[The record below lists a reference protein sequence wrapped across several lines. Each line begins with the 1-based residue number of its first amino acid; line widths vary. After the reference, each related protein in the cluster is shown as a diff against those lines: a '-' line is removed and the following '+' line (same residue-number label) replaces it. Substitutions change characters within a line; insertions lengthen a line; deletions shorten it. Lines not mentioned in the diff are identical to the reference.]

1 MKRKYFGT
9 VVVAGIFSL
18 ILFLVACNK
27 ENSVQNQTPFGKQ
40 SVTIHLNDDPIPNLT
55 NVWVDIRFVEVK
67 IDTGKMHRDD
77 GYYEHDEDGDDDHQ
91 SHDGNGIWDT
101 LRVTPGVYDLLK
113 LRNGVDTV
121 LATGFATKGRIH
133 KIRVTLGT
141 NNSISKDSGI
151 TKIPLSI
158 CEGNPYVYVKV
169 KGEDIDSANNG
180 QVHIKLDF
188 DIARSVKADDGH
200 YCLKPQIK
208 SYSDRSSG
216 KLEGKV
222 VPADAMAMP
231 TVYNNTD
238 SSVAKPEHDGEFK
251 ICGLKPGTYNLRFNP
266 VNGYKDTTITG
277 IIIIPG
283 KEVKIPTITLRK

>member
-1 MKRKYFGT
+1 MTRKYF
-9 VVVAGIFSL
+9 VAAVAGIFSFL
-18 ILFLVACNK
+18 LFLVACNK
-27 ENSVQNQTPFGKQ
+27 ENSLQNQIPPGKQ
-40 SVTIHLNDDPIPNLT
+40 SVTIRLNDDPIPDLT

-67 IDTGKMHRDD
+67 VDTGRMHHED
-77 GYYEHDEDGDDDHQ
+77 GDYDHDEDGDDDHH
-91 SHDGNGIWDT
+91 SHDGYGIWDT
-101 LRVTPGVYDLLK
+101 LKVTPGVYDLLK

-121 LATGFATKGRIH
+121 LATGFASKGRIH

-141 NNSISKDSGI
+141 NNSISKDSGV

-158 CEGNPYVYVKV
+158 CEGKPYVYVKV
-169 KGEDIDSANNG
+169 KGEHIDSVNNG
-180 QVHIKLDF
+180 QIHIKLDF
-188 DIARSVKADDGH
+188 DIARSIKMDDGH

-222 VPADAMAMP
+222 LPADAMAMP
-231 TVYNNTD
+231 MAYNNTD
-238 SSVAKPEHDGEFK
+238 SALAKPEHDGEFK
-251 ICGLKPGTYNLRFNP
+251 ICGLKPGTYSLRFNP